1 MKLVGNIGEF
11 NLFDIMKANSLF
23 TLELLAGLIVDE
35 CTNDIIDEFIV
46 DFSYLCDYIDLQTC
60 EDFINYQ
67 FCYTYSKIKF
77 AIQGD
82 SHSAIDGT

>member
-23 TLELLAGLIVDE
+23 TLELLASLIVDE

-46 DFSYLCDYIDLQTC
+46 DFSYLCDYID
-60 EDFINYQ
+60 I
-67 FCYTYSKIKF
+67 
-77 AIQGD
+77 
-82 SHSAIDGT
+82 